1 MIISSFIKGQPR
13 HWIVF
18 SLTILMLGLLLFLYL
33 LREHERAGKRE
44 QEQLLRKAEIISKN
58 TVCNLE
64 SLNNLLIRLQKDPA
78 VLSGDP
84 NYHQRFEDL
93 TNAMPGIRTMFTLD
107 AQGAVRISS
116 NQTLLGKA
124 FKERDYFKI
133 PQQHAGEDLLYVS
146 PPFKSALNT
155 YVINL
160 SRVLRTADGR
170 FNGVIAASL
179 DPDYFSTLLLS
190 VLYAPDMRSALAHW
204 DGLLF
209 LMEPGH
215 KKFIGINLAV
225 PGSFFSRHRASGN
238 RQTVY
243 TGIVY
248 ATGRNQMMAQVTIN
262 PESLMMNKPLVVA
275 VSRDR
280 DVVYAG
286 WRSEAAIL
294 GVLFFLGTLVSGLGL
309 YFYNKRRKE
318 FNEQKTASDES
329 IRKLNEELDRFFS
342 MALDMLCIA
351 DQEGR
356 FRRLNRSW
364 EETLGY
370 TLEELTNQRFLDFVH
385 PDDIEST
392 IAAVSE
398 LHENKQI
405 LNFTNRY
412 RCKDGSYRWIQWRS
426 TPYKD
431 LIYAAARDITELKL
445 TQLQLEQRTTE
456 AEAANQAKSE
466 FLANMSHEIRTPMN
480 AILGLTR
487 LLLETE
493 LDPRQK
499 DFLHKVYNASQALL
513 QILNDILDYSKIEAG
528 RLEIE
533 QLPISVE
540 EVIKTTVGLFRAN
553 IEEKGLIFTV
563 ELPPDLPPVLQGDPK
578 CLSQV
583 LNNLVGNAVKFTEKG
598 EIRIKVTQLQ
608 ENSQMLTL
616 DFSIQDT
623 GIGLDEDEA
632 ERLFQAF
639 TQADSTISRKY
650 GGTGLGLTICQR
662 LVGLMG
668 GTISVSSQK
677 NVGSTFSF
685 IIQMNKVPPGTVA
698 EKLHPFSEADMGT
711 PDPLSA
717 PSAQQRSLELNRLRV
732 LLVEDNRINQEV
744 AAEILRQY
752 GAEVTLADHGA
763 DALELITGPGFDVV
777 LMDLHM
783 PVMDGFEATRRI
795 REQYDSSTLPVI
807 AMTAAVMQDDRE
819 RCTAA
824 GMVDFV
830 AKPVNPLELLTVLKR
845 FQKTDSPPSAP
856 CKVALIAPEL
866 SDGTPEPPR
875 LDINTALSR
884 MGGNTHL
891 FVSLLKAFIND
902 HAQAADELADFLTQ
916 RQNEDAL
923 YLIHNIK
930 GVAGTIGAMQL
941 MKTAAA
947 LEQQLKTEP
956 RLTDSALFSE
966 QLTQTI
972 TAMRSYL
979 TASKADLKSAQ

>member
-1 MIISSFIKGQPR
+1 MNSRPSTKSAPR

-18 SLTILMLGLLLFLYL
+18 SLTLLMLGLVLFLYL
-33 LREHERAGKRE
+33 LREHERAGIRE

-64 SLNNLLIRLQKDPA
+64 SLNKLLIRLQKNPA
-78 VLSGDP
+78 VLSGDQSY
-84 NYHQRFEDL
+84 NQRFEDL
-93 TNAMPGIRTMFTLD
+93 ANAMPGIRTMFTLD

-116 NQTLLGKA
+116 NQTLLGKS

-170 FNGVIAASL
+170 FSGVIAASL

-215 KKFIGINLAV
+215 TAFIGKNLAV

-309 YFYNKRRKE
+309 YFYDKRRKE
-318 FNEQKTASDES
+318 FKEQKAASDES

-392 IAAVSE
+392 VAAVSE
-398 LHENKQI
+398 LSENKKV
-405 LNFTNRY
+405 LNLTNRY

-431 LIYAAARDITELKL
+431 LIYAAARDITELKQI
-445 TQLQLEQRTTE
+445 QLQLEQRTAE
-456 AEAANQAKSE
+456 AEAANQTKSD

-480 AILGLTR
+480 AIIGLTH
-487 LLLETE
+487 LVLETE
-493 LDPRQK
+493 LTARQR
-499 DFLHKVYNASQALL
+499 DFLQKVYGSSRALMG
-513 QILNDILDYSKIEAG
+513 ILNDILDYSKIEAG
-528 RLEIE
+528 RIELE

-540 EVIKTTVGLFRAN
+540 TVVQTTLELFRAKA
-553 IEEKGLIFTV
+553 EEKGLALTA
-563 ELPPDLPPVLQGDPK
+563 ELPPTLPAVLTGDPLR
-578 CLSQV
+578 LSQV
-583 LNNLVGNAVKFTEKG
+583 LNNLVGNAVKFTEQG
-598 EIRIKVTQLQ
+598 EIRIRVEQQKEDSSTVSLCFTV
-608 ENSQMLTL
+608 
-616 DFSIQDT
+616 QDS
-623 GIGLDEDEA
+623 GIGLGQDELD
-632 ERLFQAF
+632 RLFHPF
-639 TQADSTISRKY
+639 TQADGTISRKY
-650 GGTGLGLTICQR
+650 GGTGLGLSISQS
-662 LVGLMG
+662 LVELMG
-668 GTISVSSQK
+668 GSISVSSRQD
-677 NVGSTFSF
+677 VGSTFNF
-685 IIQMNKVPPGTVA
+685 IIPLGKPAPGSNPVNLSCVA
-698 EKLHPFSEADMGT
+698 GEPLPSSEAR
-711 PDPLSA
+711 
-717 PSAQQRSLELNRLRV
+717 QEQRASELAGLRI

-744 AAEILRQY
+744 ATEILRQY

-824 GMVDFV
+824 GMVDFI
-830 AKPVNPLELLTVLKR
+830 AKPLNPLELLTVLKCLH
-845 FQKTDSPPSAP
+845 KADSPSSAP
-856 CKVALIAPEL
+856 CKAAAIHPEQSTAVTEL
-866 SDGTPEPPR
+866 PR
-875 LDINTALSR
+875 LDIATALQR
-884 MGGNTHL
+884 MGGNTQL
-891 FVSLLKAFIND
+891 LNSMFATFVKEHGQSAGELKALLL
-902 HAQAADELADFLTQ
+902 EGKT
-916 RQNEDAL
+916 EDAL
-923 YLIHNIK
+923 FLAHNIK
-930 GVAGTIGAMQL
+930 GVSGTVGAKQL
-941 MKTAAA
+941 MNAAA
-947 LEQQLKTEP
+947 TLEQQL
-956 RLTDSALFSE
+956 RSDTDLVDPEAFCQELEHTLAS
-966 QLTQTI
+966 I
-972 TAMRSYL
+972 NRYL
-979 TASKADLKSAQ
+979 AGPLQSP

>member
-1 MIISSFIKGQPR
+1 MIINSFTKGQPR
-13 HWIVF
+13 HWIFF
-18 SLTILMLGLLLFLYL
+18 SLTILMLGLVLFLYL
-33 LREHERAGKRE
+33 LREHERAGIRE

-64 SLNNLLIRLQKDPA
+64 SLNKLLIRLQKDPA
-78 VLSGDP
+78 ILSGDP

-93 TNAMPGIRTMFTLD
+93 TNAMPGILTMFTLD
-107 AQGAVRISS
+107 AQGTVRISS
-116 NQTLLGKA
+116 NQTLLGKT
-124 FKERDYFKI
+124 FPERDYFKV
-133 PQQHAGEDLLYVS
+133 PHYTGTDQLYVS

-160 SRVLRTADGR
+160 SRILRTPDGR
-170 FNGVIAASL
+170 FAGVIAASL
-179 DPDYFSTLLLS
+179 DPDYFSTLLVS

-209 LMEPGH
+209 RMEPGH
-215 KKFIGINLAV
+215 TVFVGKNLAV

-280 DVVYAG
+280 DVVYAA

-294 GVLFFLGTLVSGLGL
+294 GVLFSLGTLLSGLGL
-309 YFYNKRRKE
+309 NFYDKRRKE
-318 FNEQKTASDES
+318 FKEQKAASDES
-329 IRKLNEELDRFFS
+329 IRKLSEELDRFFS

-351 DQEGR
+351 DQDGH

-392 IAAVSE
+392 VAAISE
-398 LHENKQI
+398 LSENKQV

-445 TQLQLEQRTTE
+445 TQRQLEQRTTE

-480 AILGLTR
+480 AILGLSR

-499 DFLHKVYNASQALL
+499 DFLHKVYSASQALL

-540 EVIKTTVGLFRAN
+540 EVIKTTAGLFRAN

-685 IIQMNKVPPGTVA
+685 VIQMNKVPPGTVA
-698 EKLHPFSEADMGT
+698 EKLHPFSKADMMGT

-783 PVMDGFEATRRI
+783 PVMDGLEATRRI
-795 REQYDSSTLPVI
+795 REQYDSATLPVI
-807 AMTAAVMQDDRE
+807 AMTAAIMPDDRE

-830 AKPVNPLELLTVLKR
+830 AKPVNPVELLTVLKR
-845 FQKTDSPPSAP
+845 FQKADSPSSAP
-856 CKVALIAPEL
+856 CKAAAIPSEL

-875 LDINTALSR
+875 LDIDTALSR
-884 MGGNTHL
+884 MGGDTNL
-891 FVSLLKAFIND
+891 FASLLKTFIND
-902 HAQAADELADFLTQ
+902 HKQSSDELTDFLTQ
-916 RQNEDAL
+916 GQNEDAL

-941 MKTAAA
+941 MKTAAELERQIRADAHHADCELFADELA
-947 LEQQLKTEP
+947 LTV
-956 RLTDSALFSE
+956 S
-966 QLTQTI
+966 TI
-972 TAMRSYL
+972 TKYLRTSRSL
-979 TASKADLKSAQ
+979 TV